1 MADHQEEEKTCRIE
15 AVVTKYK
22 TAGEIVN
29 RTLQKVIEMCKPGA
43 IVLEICDAGDKM
55 LLEETSQIF
64 KKDKEMKKG
73 IAFPTCVCVNNCIC
87 HFSPLNSE
95 APVVLKDGDVVK
107 IDMGCH
113 IDGFVAVVAHTLV
126 IGASKENKCTGKK
139 ADVIIAAHKSIE
151 AALRLVRPG
160 GQNTRVTEMT
170 SKISEAFKCTPI
182 EGMLSHQLKQ
192 HEIDGEKS
200 IIQNPNDAQKKEHKE
215 CTFDEFEAYAIDVLI
230 STGEGRGRESESRCT
245 VFKRTQHVYQLK
257 LKASRVFF
265 SEMEKK
271 SSSMPFTLRAF
282 EDETRARLGVG
293 ECVQHGLLDP
303 FQVLYEKDGEFV
315 AQFKTTVLL
324 LPNGTHKITGIPL
337 DVSMYQSE
345 HKLEDK
351 AALELL
357 KQSYKKKAAPAAAAA
372 AEKKD
377 EEKKPAGDEK
387 AKPAAAKSATPKKAE
402 KGKGDKK

>member
-1 MADHQEEEKTCRIE
+1 MADLHEEEQTCRIE

-29 RTLQKVIEMCKPGA
+29 RTLAKVSEMCLPGA
-43 IVLEICDAGDKM
+43 RVLDICEAGDKM
-55 LLEETSQIF
+55 LLEETAQIY
-64 KKDKEMKKG
+64 KKDKELRKG

-87 HFSPLNSE
+87 HFSPLKSE
-95 APVVLKDGDVVK
+95 PAVILKDGDVVK
-107 IDMGCH
+107 IDMGAH

-126 IGASKENKCTGKK
+126 VGASKDNKITGRK
-139 ADVIIAAHKSIE
+139 ADVIQAAYKSVE

-160 GQNTRVTEMT
+160 NQNTRVTEMT
-170 SKISEAFKCTPI
+170 QKICNSYHCLPI

-215 CTFDEFEAYAIDVLI
+215 CTFDEYEAYAIDVLI
-230 STGEGRGRESESRCT
+230 STGEGKGRESESRCT
-245 VFKRTQHVYQLK
+245 VFKRTEHIYQLK
-257 LKASRVFF
+257 IKASRVFF

-303 FQVLYEKDGEFV
+303 FQVLYEKEGEFV
-315 AQFKTTVLL
+315 AQFKSTVLL
-324 LPNGTHKITGIPL
+324 LPSGTHKITGLPF
-337 DVSMYQSE
+337 DTANYQSE
-345 HKLEDK
+345 YKLEDK
-351 AALELL
+351 EALELL
-357 KQSYKKKAAPAAAAA
+357 KTSYKKK
-372 AEKKD
+372 
-377 EEKKPAGDEK
+377 
-387 AKPAAAKSATPKKAE
+387 KPAAAPSSKPE
-402 KGKGDKK
+402 EGDKK